1 MRVPMKKMKVITT
14 PRELRKLVREAL
26 GISDETSG
34 RSGRDDKQTPGLPSS
49 LPISPAGDMATQV
62 SQQRPAV
69 EDDDFVPSNP
79 KELGKALSILGEAVP
94 QEKVADFYRSFN
106 ALLDKT
112 MNSED

>member
-1 MRVPMKKMKVITT
+1 MKNLKVVTT

-34 RSGRDDKQTPGLPSS
+34 RSGRDDKQVPGLPST
-49 LPISPAGDMATQV
+49 LPISPAGDAATQL

-79 KELGKALSILGEAVP
+79 KELGKALAILGEAIP
-94 QEKVADFYRSFN
+94 QEKVAEFYKSFN
-106 ALLDKT
+106 NLLDKT
-112 MNSED
+112 INSESD